1 MPVTYS
7 APVSALPAVP
17 HIFTYSKH
25 LSLFL
30 DQLPPPEG
38 YMKATQHFKSYI
50 SDLRPCEDRR
60 FTISV
65 ETSDQL
71 QSAARTYLEGCAMM
85 LSTHLTLLSLITIAS
100 GSTIPDLQPASA
112 GPFAYPMSQTIQS
125 IFDGIEDLAFRDN
138 DSEQVLYEFVP
149 SLEERDISFGQQSR
163 VVNLDGLFQWTFGDA
178 TNHYNISID
187 KCIRLGDAVGVWD
200 FEDGSRK
207 YNASL
212 GEIMADLGIGK
223 DYGSPA
229 RSAARL
235 LSNDIL
241 AHNEGR
247 DYLEGSVL
255 CKGNSTSP
263 TKRRDLLI
271 RDNGDSAAGFKVAML
286 KKTVL
291 GFVCGLAV
299 QEISNR
305 FHADWY
311 QLTAGAMGGA
321 AVVLGLDI
329 IAYRQIR
336 GRYNDWESWM
346 GGAWTAF
353 LRGMVYLANG
363 APTVEGPCRQETELV
378 AMEGQL
384 AQASDSALRLAPLG
398 PPIGRAQS
406 CPTFH

>member
-1 MPVTYS
+1 
-7 APVSALPAVP
+7 
-17 HIFTYSKH
+17 
-25 LSLFL
+25 
-30 DQLPPPEG
+30 
-38 YMKATQHFKSYI
+38 
-50 SDLRPCEDRR
+50 
-60 FTISV
+60 
-65 ETSDQL
+65 
-71 QSAARTYLEGCAMM
+71 MM

-138 DSEQVLYEFVP
+138 DSEQVLYESVP

-212 GEIMADLGIGK
+212 GEIMADLGIGT

-247 DYLEGSVL
+247 DYLEESVL

-299 QEISNR
+299 QEVSNR

-311 QLTAGAMGGA
+311 QLAAGAMGGA

-336 GRYNDWESWM
+336 GRYNDWESWI
-346 GGAWTAF
+346 GGVWTAF